1 MKKVLSLIIVIISM
15 LAINV
20 YAEPTT
26 WPKTFTNGDYEYK
39 IEGVSLKVYQQ
50 RIDSHNEEQGNV
62 LNEEDQNNYLNE
74 TPIRVID
81 LNPADFTIN
90 PEYKEDKLN
99 NEATKFIDLN
109 LNITKQKL
117 EELLQT
123 ELTNTTSDK
132 HYQAELEVKYRLTR
146 YPTKYQK
153 LYSYNFI
160 RAFYNT
166 ISQMFSANQ
175 STDTIYKEV
184 NPSESI
190 SQVINLVMTN
200 YNSTTSKGELLYET
214 AVTTENGMG
223 SAILNYLVLS
233 EAPITSP
240 ESLPTNSELL
250 MFHNIDNIDY
260 LIENLKEIEETEEDL
275 LENPKTDIVEEVA
288 VPNTAQRVQIYLFIL
303 GFTFVLIGFVPMIY
317 ILYNNQK
324 KKQEV

>member
-50 RIDSHNEEQGNV
+50 RIDSHNEEQGDV

-74 TPIRVID
+74 TPTRVID

-132 HYQAELEVKYRLTR
+132 RYQAELVVNYRLTT
-146 YPTKYQK
+146 YPTNYQK

-160 RAFYNT
+160 RSFYNT
-166 ISQMFSANQ
+166 FSQMLSANQ
-175 STDTIYKEV
+175 SADTIYKEV

-214 AVTTENGMG
+214 AVTTENGIG
-223 SAILNYLVLS
+223 SVVLNYLVLS
-233 EAPITSP
+233 ETPITST
-240 ESLPTNSELL
+240 ESLPTNSKLL

-260 LIENLKEIEETEEDL
+260 LIENLKEVEETEEDL

-303 GFTFVLIGFVPMIY
+303 GFTFVLIGFVPMTY